1 MIGILGSGLGGL
13 AVARAIHDRLA
24 GYDLLYY
31 GDTARM
37 PYGECS
43 AAVVTRFTR
52 EGLDLL
58 RAHGAGILVAACD
71 TISAVAVEPLRARFD
86 RPLLDIVTPAAAQA
100 VAVSPGGRIGVAA
113 ARTTLESGCFD
124 LKIGALRRGAKVF
137 GQPCPLLGPLVDEG
151 WETRPET
158 ASIVRKYMLPL
169 KVRRIDTLIPASPQ
183 LMPLVPLLQRKL
195 GRRVRL
201 VDPPRCLAEH
211 LAGVLQDDPGL
222 AATLGRNDFGRYMV
236 SDLTPACGRTAARYF
251 GRNVRL
257 EAL

>member
-13 AVARAIHDRLA
+13 AVARAIQERLA
-24 GYDLLYY
+24 GYDLLYF

-43 AAVVTRFTR
+43 AAAVTRFAR
-52 EGLDLL
+52 EGLDVL
-58 RAHGAGILVAACD
+58 RAHGAVILVAACD
-71 TISAVAVEPLRARFD
+71 TISAVAAESLRAVFD
-86 RPLLDIVTPAAAQA
+86 QPLLDIVTPAVAQS

-113 ARTTLESGCFD
+113 ARTTLESGCFE
-124 LKIGALRRGAKVF
+124 LKIGTLRHGAKVF
-137 GQPCPLLGPLVDEG
+137 GQACPLLGPLVDEG

-158 ASIVRKYMLPL
+158 ASIIRKYMLPL

-183 LMPLVPLLQRKL
+183 LMPLVPLLQRKI

-211 LAGVLQDDPGL
+211 LAEVLQDDSRL
-222 AATLGRNDFGRYMV
+222 AATLGRNGFSRYLV
-236 SDLTPACGRTAARYF
+236 SDLTRALGRRAARYF